1 MLIFEIE
8 VESYQGTS
16 SSIRLQDEIEML
28 VSTIEQTSH
37 SMHKLAGMCGHVSYL
52 VIVKLQSGFMILEI
66 LIFSYTGFLK
76 TWKTTLY

>member
-8 VESYQGTS
+8 VESYKGTS

-37 SMHKLAGMCGHVSYL
+37 SMSKLAGMCGHTIYL
-52 VIVKLQSGFMILEI
+52 LILKLKLGFMILKI
-66 LIFSYTGFLK
+66 R
-76 TWKTTLY
+76 

>member
-8 VESYQGTS
+8 VESYKGTS

-37 SMHKLAGMCGHVSYL
+37 SMNKLAGMCGHTIYL
-52 VIVKLQSGFMILEI
+52 LILKL
-66 LIFSYTGFLK
+66 
-76 TWKTTLY
+76 

>member
-28 VSTIEQTSH
+28 VSTTEQTSH
-37 SMHKLAGMCGHVSYL
+37 SMNKLAGMCHNVIYL
-52 VIVKLQSGFMILEI
+52 LILKLQSGFMILKI
-66 LIFSYTGFLK
+66 ISMFDTGFLK
-76 TWKTTLY
+76 T

>member
-8 VESYQGTS
+8 VESYKGTF

-37 SMHKLAGMCGHVSYL
+37 SMSKLAGMCGHTIYL
-52 VIVKLQSGFMILEI
+52 LILKL
-66 LIFSYTGFLK
+66 
-76 TWKTTLY
+76 